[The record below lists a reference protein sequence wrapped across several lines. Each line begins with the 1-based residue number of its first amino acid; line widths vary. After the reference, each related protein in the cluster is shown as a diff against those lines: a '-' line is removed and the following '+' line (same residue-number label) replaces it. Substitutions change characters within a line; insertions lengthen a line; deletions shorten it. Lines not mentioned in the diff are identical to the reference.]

1 MEPQTTTRVGTE
13 MKAEKWKEKKGPN
26 NVKGSTISTDTRTDE
41 STYQKTLK
49 LNKNC
54 ENNFIESNFFKKLR
68 RDSPVQALLASLNAI
83 QDDALSTGEL
93 PKGIHTP
100 TITSSTIAKEVHHDN
115 NEPPIGFVSEGGTFL
130 DDESSVYSS
139 CSDASQRLYN
149 LSKQMQALGKKRR
162 IEIEKLRLLSNPKP
176 LPKPSTKKKMQG
188 NINLTIPKDNYA
200 LAANHETSSKW
211 TETMN
216 KNEPPVYQRLYSH
229 AKGLQQKATKEN
241 NPKRSLRYEYI
252 SPAHD
257 RLYNQAIQKQNK
269 RREITCRLEEQEQK
283 LNVSTHKIPPAHDRL
298 YNDFIRRREAYQSRK
313 LLSSPPDGK
322 KRKGRKGHLSYASV
336 RLYNL
341 SSDMREKGKERR
353 FEIIQ
358 AKENAAPKLFNSNC
372 DNGGF
377 DKTSKRVLTGV
388 SERLYARSHTRQQ
401 QGKERRSKIIRAKQK
416 ELLKDVEMVQTRS
429 VTKLVNLSSSE
440 SSNARS
446 VPKLVN
452 SSSSESS
459 NTRSVPKLA
468 NSSSSES
475 SNTRSVP
482 KLANSPSS
490 SSSGSCNTRSVPKLV
505 NSSSS
510 ESSNT
515 QSIPKLVNSPSS
527 SSSGSCNTSKMR
539 SNNASERLYALSQ
552 SRQQKGKERRTA
564 ITVARVQKLSKNI
577 TFTHLEKKN
586 RTTSQSLNKDAP
598 YRRFYALQA
607 EAEIP
612 SSEGLMFER
621 NHYNKF
627 ASRESCH
634 LNKEIVVTQ

>member
-13 MKAEKWKEKKGPN
+13 MKAEKWKEKKGPD

-162 IEIEKLRLLSNPKP
+162 IEIEKLRLISNPKP

-257 RLYNQAIQKQNK
+257 RLYNQAIQKQSK
-269 RREITCRLEEQEQK
+269 MREITCRLEEQEQK

-372 DNGGF
+372 DKGGF

-401 QGKERRSKIIRAKQK
+401 QGKERRSEIIRAKQK

-429 VTKLVNLSSSE
+429 VTKLVNLSSSSSSE
-440 SSNARS
+440 SSNTRS

-482 KLANSPSS
+482 KLA
-490 SSSGSCNTRSVPKLV
+490 
-505 NSSSS
+505 
-510 ESSNT
+510 
-515 QSIPKLVNSPSS
+515 NSPSS